1 MGVKRG
7 EICKKSKTAFPLCL
21 DEFQVDHGNQIEK
34 ILKRFFPEVC
44 AKIKGLNDTICLDF
58 KIFVS

>member
-1 MGVKRG
+1 MGVKRV
-7 EICKKSKTAFPLCL
+7 EIFKKSETAFPLCL

-34 ILKRFFPEVC
+34 ILKDFFRKFEQ
-44 AKIKGLNDTICLDF
+44 KFKGLNDTICLDF